1 MLSMKSLLSMLYK
14 HTSIYIVN
22 LHCNSKSKVPVL
34 FCSGG
39 TEPGDLVWTVPAW
52 DWELRRGKPGDF
64 H

>member
-1 MLSMKSLLSMLYK
+1 MLYK